1 MSAINPNYFTEST
14 HHRIYRLALIQVKKH
29 RPDNGFWHEYHLT
42 SETVEEDCVQRLQF
56 DSLAAALQIGL
67 GEAARLKVGLFLG
80 ANVVPEISIGVKGS
94 LREDQAPEQP
104 PRYDDDDDSGPCDN
118 VQEIQQYAQDGLVH
132 RHPWLLWESKDRRA
146 GAPDAW
152 VQLTAVPTW
161 NPYFI
166 YRRRPCFIL
175 VNGVEVPVPLAC
187 IPRDETHAAVYAV
200 DPLNETGYCIL
211 EPDSNR
217 ASLAL
222 GLGLL
227 HSTATNARL
236 HYEALYTT
244 KR

>member
-1 MSAINPNYFTEST
+1 MSTTNSGFFTEST
-14 HHRIYRLALIQVKKH
+14 SHRIHRIALRQHRRLSAN
-29 RPDNGFWHEYHLT
+29 NGPGYEYHLC
-42 SETVEEDCVQRLQF
+42 SETVEGDCIQRLRF
-56 DSLAAALQIGL
+56 GILADALQTAL
-67 GEAARLKVGLFLG
+67 CEAKRFNVDLFLEL
-80 ANVVPEISIGVKGS
+80 AVLPEVYIWARSSI
-94 LREDQAPEQP
+94 REDQAAEQP
-104 PRYDDDDDSGPCDN
+104 PRYDDDDDSGPCDHF
-118 VQEIQQYAQDGLVH
+118 QEIQQYAQDALTH
-132 RHPWLLWESKDRRA
+132 RHPWKLWESKDRRA
-146 GAPDAW
+146 DAPDVW
-152 VQLTAVPTW
+152 NKLTAPPVWYPL
-161 NPYFI
+161 FI
-166 YRRRPCFIL
+166 YRHRPEFIL
-175 VNGVEVPVPLAC
+175 VNGVEVPVPLTC

>member
-1 MSAINPNYFTEST
+1 MSTISTESFTES
-14 HHRIYRLALIQVKKH
+14 KH
-29 RPDNGFWHEYHLT
+29 RVYRISMRRVKRNDAANGSWYDYHLQ
-42 SETVEEDCVQRLQF
+42 SETVEEDCIQRLQF
-56 DSLAAALQIGL
+56 ATFAQAICVGML
-67 GEAARLKVGLFLG
+67 EATRLSVGLYLG
-80 ANVVPEISIGVKGS
+80 GTVVPDFAQWASSRINEY
-94 LREDQAPEQP
+94 QAPVHP
-104 PRYDDDDDSGPCDN
+104 PRYDDDDDSGPCDHF
-118 VQEIQQYAQDGLVH
+118 QEIQQYAQDALTH
-132 RHPWLLWESKDRRA
+132 RHPWKLWESKDRRA
-146 GAPDAW
+146 DAPNVW
-152 VQLTAVPTW
+152 VPLTSVPVW
-161 NPYFI
+161 NPLFI
-166 YRRRPCFIL
+166 YRRRPDFIL